1 MTRFTPVLASL
12 AALALAAG
20 CDPYDP
26 DLGPTP
32 FECGGDTNVCPDGY
46 TCNTDIDVCEKT
58 GTGATIDAPAFTC
71 ENDRSLEPND
81 MPNNAY
87 ITPIPNARPDYAL
100 FGLAICPATDTDHF
114 RFGVNA
120 AGTNLEA
127 TVVGLSS
134 RASLVVELLNTNGTT
149 ITTGAPVDG
158 SPQQVK
164 IELSNRLAVGDY
176 FIRVRSA
183 DDTEN
188 NYNITIKT
196 CTDPLPCP

>member
-32 FECGGDTNVCPDGY
+32 FECGSGDVCPEGY
-46 TCNTDIDVCEKT
+46 TCNVDIDVCEKT
-58 GTGATIDAPAFTC
+58 GTGATIDAPAFQC
-71 ENDRSLEPND
+71 ENDQSLEPND

-100 FGLAICPATDTDHF
+100 FGLAICPAADTDHF

-127 TVVGLSS
+127 SVVGLSD
-134 RASLVVELLNTNGTT
+134 RASLVVELLNTNGTV
-149 ITTGAPVDG
+149 ITTGAPVGG
-158 SPQQVK
+158 SPQQVR
-164 IELSNRLAVGDY
+164 IDLSNRLAVGDY
-176 FIRVRSA
+176 FIRVRAA
-183 DDTEN
+183 DAQEN

-196 CTDPLPCP
+196 CIDPLPCE

>member
-1 MTRFTPVLASL
+1 M
-12 AALALAAG
+12 
-20 CDPYDP
+20 
-26 DLGPTP
+26 
-32 FECGGDTNVCPDGY
+32 
-46 TCNTDIDVCEKT
+46 
-58 GTGATIDAPAFTC
+58 
-71 ENDRSLEPND
+71 
-81 MPNNAY
+81 
-87 ITPIPNARPDYAL
+87 
-100 FGLAICPATDTDHF
+100 
-114 RFGVNA
+114 NA

>member
-1 MTRFTPVLASL
+1 MTRFALVFTLASL
-12 AALALAAG
+12 GALAG

-32 FECGGDTNVCPDGY
+32 FECGGDNDTCPDGY
-46 TCNTDIDVCEKT
+46 TCNTDVDVCEKT
-58 GTGATIDAPAFTC
+58 GSGATIDAPSFVC
-71 ENDRSLEPND
+71 EDDSVEPND

-100 FGLAICPATDTDHF
+100 FGLAICPSTDTDHF
-114 RFGVNA
+114 RFGVSQT
-120 AGTNLEA
+120 GVNLEA
-127 TVVGLSS
+127 TVVGMSN
-134 RASLVVELLNTNGTT
+134 RASLVVELLNGNGTT
-149 ITTGAPVDG
+149 ITTGVPVAG

-176 FIRVRSA
+176 FVRVRAA
-183 DDTEN
+183 DDAEN

-196 CTDPLPCP
+196 CTAPLPCP